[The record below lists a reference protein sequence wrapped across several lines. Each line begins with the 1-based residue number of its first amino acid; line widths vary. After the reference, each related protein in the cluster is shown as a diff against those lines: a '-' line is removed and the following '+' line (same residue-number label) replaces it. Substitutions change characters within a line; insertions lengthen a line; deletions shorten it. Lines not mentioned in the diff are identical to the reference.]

1 MQKSMVFSAAVRG
14 FHVYKMSWK
23 PEEGEILECLYE
35 ENNPYDVFSIKVCK
49 SNNAQSVV
57 GHLPMEISRIT
68 KFILQKGAG
77 VQATV
82 TGKPYR
88 VSPLIQ
94 GGLEVLC
101 LVTVTVPGSIM
112 NHLLIARYETLLGE
126 LYLEPK
132 DEEIMGT
139 FLSVIRENDFL
150 GTNQCTPCEASSST
164 KNKKKA
170 EVRSRDTRNM
180 FRMKNKRCYTVVSD

>member
-68 KFILQKGAG
+68 KFILQRDARA
-77 VQATV
+77 QATV
-82 TGKPYR
+82 TGKHYR
-88 VSPLIQ
+88 RSPLIQ
-94 GGLEVLC
+94 GGLEVPC
-101 LVTVTVPGSIM
+101 LVTVTMPRSIM
-112 NHLLIARYETLLGE
+112 NHLLIAQYEKLLGE

-139 FLSVIRENDFL
+139 FLSVIRENDF
-150 GTNQCTPCEASSST
+150 
-164 KNKKKA
+164 
-170 EVRSRDTRNM
+170 
-180 FRMKNKRCYTVVSD
+180 